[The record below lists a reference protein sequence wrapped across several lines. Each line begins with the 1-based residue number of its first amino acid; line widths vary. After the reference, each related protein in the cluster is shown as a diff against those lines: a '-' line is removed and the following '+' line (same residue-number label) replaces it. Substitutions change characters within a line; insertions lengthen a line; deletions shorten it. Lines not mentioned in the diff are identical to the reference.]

1 MLNLAKADNP
11 EFGLGTIAMTVEE
24 RVSEFYESA
33 REEIY
38 RFLLLRG
45 IPPGPAQELVQE
57 AFLRYYCELLDGK
70 AIRSDRAWVT
80 TVARNLGENWRA
92 ASPAAHQYELDLE
105 LPSDPASSSPE
116 LLLIGS
122 ERLRRLHD
130 AVNALSP
137 QQRQCLH
144 LRAEGF
150 RYREIAGI
158 LGLAT
163 STVSEFLRRAV
174 HRLRLAVEE

>member
-1 MLNLAKADNP
+1 MLNLAGADNSDC
-11 EFGLGTIAMTVEE
+11 GLGTPALSMED

-33 REEIY
+33 REDVY

-57 AFLRYYCELLDGK
+57 AFLRYYSALLDGQT
-70 AIRSDRAWVT
+70 IRHNRAWVV

-92 ASPAAHQYELDLE
+92 ASPPSREFELDLE
-105 LPSDPASSSPE
+105 LPANPESTSPE
-116 LLLIGS
+116 LRLIGS

-130 AVNALSP
+130 AVGALSP

-158 LGLAT
+158 LGIAT

-174 HRLRLAVEE
+174 ARLRRAVEE